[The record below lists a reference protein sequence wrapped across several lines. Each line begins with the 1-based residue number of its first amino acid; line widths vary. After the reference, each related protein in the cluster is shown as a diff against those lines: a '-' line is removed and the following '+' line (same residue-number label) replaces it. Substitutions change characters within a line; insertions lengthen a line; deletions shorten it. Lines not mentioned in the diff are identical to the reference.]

1 MFQVFPLFRLFG
13 IRFYADMSILMLVF
27 FVRDAWSFLGL
38 LATIILHELGH
49 ALAARGCGAYVEGI
63 VLQGFGGVT
72 QWTGYLSPG
81 RHVLVSFA
89 GPAVNLAVGL
99 AILVLGAPHPL
110 LHELMQWGLVLG
122 IFNLIPILPLD
133 GGHILEHLLSF
144 RWDARSSR
152 IGALQVTRVGCIL
165 LFAATLMWFSH
176 SAFLLVLCALFFFS
190 AHREL
195 GDLGIQGISFPS
207 RGGGQSRRRPPEP
220 TKEDEREVREK
231 VDRLLAKISEK
242 GMTALSDAER
252 AFLKDA
258 SQRYR

>member
-27 FVRDAWSFLGL
+27 FARDAWSFIGL
-38 LATIILHELGH
+38 LATIMIHELGH
-49 ALAARGCGAYVEGI
+49 ALVARGCGAYVEGI

-72 QWTGYLSPG
+72 QWTGYLTPG
-81 RHVLVSFA
+81 RNVLVAFA
-89 GPAVNLAVGL
+89 GPAVNLAVGFS
-99 AILVLGAPHPL
+99 ILLLGAPHPL
-110 LHELMQWGLVLG
+110 LHELMHWGLVLG
-122 IFNLIPILPLD
+122 IFNLFPILPLD

-144 RWDARSSR
+144 RFDARTSR
-152 IGALQVTRVGCIL
+152 IWALQVTRGGCL
-165 LFAATLMWFSH
+165 LLVAAALMWFS
-176 SAFLLVLCALFFFS
+176 SNVLLLVFSALFFFS

-195 GDLGIQGISFPS
+195 GELGAQGFSFPTFGK
-207 RGGGQSRRRPPEP
+207 RVRRSAEP
-220 TKEDEREVREK
+220 TTEDEREVREK